1 MEQGMKLWKEM
12 NDVQPMCKGVASGDD
27 VTAGGG
33 GSQRGRGGRGKGL
46 GWVGWVGIVSVGV
59 PHPWSAWGHF

>member
-33 GSQRGRGGRGKGL
+33 GSQRGRGGR
-46 GWVGWVGIVSVGV
+46 V
-59 PHPWSAWGHF
+59 